1 MTEFRTVRA
10 AKEYLAGRIT
20 EQAVREGAPLTEV
33 ERKMFYFS
41 ETHWTLPDIMKVSE
55 EFDREYDQDEYEA
68 KIGGLV
74 GRHLASEDAQGVENW
89 DEAVLKISDED
100 HYLLALIG
108 NSSLPQRE
116 HPAFLRRFG
125 AWIPSF
131 EGRGPRP
138 PGDLFKLFLVGVVL
152 GGVIFLGIAILAV
165 IR

>member
-1 MTEFRTVRA
+1 M
-10 AKEYLAGRIT
+10 
-20 EQAVREGAPLTEV
+20 
-33 ERKMFYFS
+33 
-41 ETHWTLPDIMKVSE
+41 
-55 EFDREYDQDEYEA
+55 
-68 KIGGLV
+68 
-74 GRHLASEDAQGVENW
+74 ENW

-116 HPAFLRRFG
+116 LPAFLRRFG